1 MIDTLVFVESPNV
14 ARVGYDNDAHTL
26 HVEFK
31 NGSAYQ
37 YFDVPRVIYEG
48 ILNTGSAGQYLS
60 QVIKGSYRYA
70 RV

>member
-1 MIDTLVFVESPNV
+1 MIDTLISVESSNV
-14 ARVGYDNDAHTL
+14 ARVGYDSDAHTL

-31 NGSAYQ
+31 NGNAYQ
-37 YFDVPRVIYEG
+37 YFDVPKTVYEG
-48 ILNTGSAGQYLS
+48 ILNAGSIGQYLN